1 MSTMSTLRAA
11 VIGVGYLGRFHAQK
25 YAAMDGVELSA
36 VVDAQAERADAVA
49 GELGTEPLTDYRL
62 LAGRVDMASVA
73 VPTPQHY
80 DVARYLLEA
89 GVHVLVEKPMTAT
102 ADQARSLVELAA
114 ARERILQIGHLERFN
129 PVMQQLV
136 ERVDDPV
143 FIECERVSPFRPRGI
158 DVSVVMDL
166 MIHDIDLILDLVD
179 APVERVEASGAP
191 VLTSQIDIA
200 NARIQFANGCVANVT
215 ASRVS
220 QKSERRM
227 RLFQSNAYF
236 SVDLSNGTLDIRR
249 RGDREIMPGIPD
261 IESEHLTL
269 PGGDALADEI
279 RSFIS
284 CVRTGRA
291 PVVGGRDGLR
301 ALEAVVEIGRQLE
314 ANRLTREEWSR
325 RSETPDGGR
334 P

>member
-1 MSTMSTLRAA
+1 MSTLRAA

-25 YAAMDGVELSA
+25 YAAMEDVELTA
-36 VVDAQAERADAVA
+36 VVDVQAQRATQVAE
-49 GELGTEPLTDYRL
+49 ELGTEPLVDYRQ
-62 LAGRVDMASVA
+62 LAGRIDMASVV

-80 DVARYLLEA
+80 EVARHLLEA
-89 GVHVLVEKPMTAT
+89 GIHVLVEKPMTAT
-102 ADQARSLVELAA
+102 EDEARKLVELAS
-114 ARERILQIGHLERFN
+114 ARRLTLQVGHLERFN
-129 PVMQQLV
+129 PVMQHLV
-136 ERVDDPV
+136 ERVEDPV

-179 APVERVEASGAP
+179 APVERVEASGAS
-191 VLTSQIDIA
+191 VLTSHIDIA

-227 RLFQSNAYF
+227 RLFQPSAYF
-236 SVDLSNGTLDIRR
+236 SVDLSDGTLDMRR
-249 RGDREIMPGIPD
+249 RADREIMPGIPD

-279 RSFIS
+279 HSFVDCI
-284 CVRTGRA
+284 RTGRE
-291 PVVGGRDGLR
+291 PVVSGRDGLR
-301 ALEAVVEIGRQLE
+301 ALEAVVEIGRKLE
-314 ANRLTREEWSR
+314 ANRRTREEWLR
-325 RSETPDGGR
+325 RSAQPQGGR